1 MDNRGRNPDIPVGK
15 LCFIVLPSA
24 WEIEPMTT
32 QSAADLDGLKA
43 RVKTTWM
50 AGDYS
55 RIATFTEIA
64 ANEFIGRRGLRRGM
78 RVLDVACGSGNLAL
92 PAAKAG
98 AYVTGVDIAPNLLVQ
113 ARERAIKEGASIKF
127 EEGDAEDLPYQTGT
141 FDLVVTMFGA
151 MFAPR
156 PEIVANELCRVCRRG
171 GEIAIA
177 SWTPTG
183 FIGELFRVTG
193 KHVAPPP
200 GAPSPLLWGDEAV
213 VRARLR
219 GNVTNIKT
227 TKILIHLNLPFT
239 VPETVEFYRL
249 HYGPTLR
256 AFAGLVEAGQFE
268 LRRDLEEL
276 YLRHNEAVDGTTSIA
291 AEYLEVIAVRA

>member
-1 MDNRGRNPDIPVGK
+1 MSPE
-15 LCFIVLPSA
+15 S
-24 WEIEPMTT
+24 
-32 QSAADLDGLKA
+32 
-43 RVKTTWM
+43 
-50 AGDYS
+50 
-55 RIATFTEIA
+55 
-64 ANEFIGRRGLRRGM
+64 
-78 RVLDVACGSGNLAL
+78 
-92 PAAKAG
+92 
-98 AYVTGVDIAPNLLVQ
+98 DIAPNLLVQ

-200 GAPSPLLWGDEAV
+200 GTPSPLLWGDEAV

-227 TKILIHLNLPFT
+227 TKISDPSEPSLHGSGNRRVLPA
-239 VPETVEFYRL
+239 PL
-249 HYGPTLR
+249 WSHSQSICGS
-256 AFAGLVEAGQFE
+256 
-268 LRRDLEEL
+268 RRG
-276 YLRHNEAVDGTTSIA
+276 RP
-291 AEYLEVIAVRA
+291 VRASPRSGGVVSPPQRGG